1 MSDTY
6 EQERHNIKMIEQNE
20 RILFSLLMIIL
31 FVSFS
36 LNWAPVWFAPIK
48 N

>member
-6 EQERHNIKMIEQNE
+6 EQELRRIKLIEQNE
-20 RILFSLLMIIL
+20 RILFSLLMTIL

-36 LNWAPVWFAPIK
+36 LNWAPVWFAPMK
-48 N
+48 K